1 LFSQLLGNPVVDST
15 GFSWPML
22 SRSLRLTQQ
31 ARNLLHSR
39 VLIVSS
45 SSGSVSSVLRPFSS
59 SSLMASPVVQRIDD
73 IVKSRVDKREYRGLV
88 LANGLKVLLVSDA
101 EADKAAAALSV
112 HCGHLNDPWEV
123 PGVAHFC
130 EHMLFLGTEK
140 YPEENEYSKYVTA
153 NAGASNAYTSSDV
166 TNYHFDVKTDALEG
180 ALDRFSQFFLTP
192 KFTETATDREVN
204 AVDSEHSNNLGN
216 DAWRFMQIDRNLSK
230 PGHVNGKFGTGNK
243 QTLMIDTKAKGIEA
257 RDVLLNFHK
266 KHYSSNVMALVVA
279 GKNPLNELEEM
290 VCKLGFAE
298 IENKNVTPDVYDQA
312 YGPEECGR
320 FVQAVPIKDMRTL
333 SMSFPMPDLTNEYKT
348 NPCGYLSHLL
358 GHEGEGSVMSYLKKR
373 GWISSFSAGHRTIA
387 AGFGEFKISI
397 DLTIDGLEHTDDI
410 VTEVFHAIAMIRAA
424 GPQQWIH
431 DEVRKLRAVDFEF
444 KDKEGPMKL
453 ATAAASA
460 LHHIPVKDILSS
472 DYLLE
477 NYDPVRMMEL
487 SEYLRPSNMWYRVVA
502 KKFENLPEL
511 QKEPIYGTSFTL
523 SRIPSSTLSRFEA
536 AFSSDKTPSYLFLP
550 TPNPYIPERLTQKP
564 ACGVQNKH
572 PTMLRDDRWSRV
584 WFKQD
589 DEFNRPKAVV
599 KLSITSPYVGLD
611 PMSMATTAIAMNLFH
626 DSLTEFAYNPELAG
640 LTHQVDVMN
649 SGVDIKVRGFDEK
662 LPLFLHDILDRIA
675 KFKPAADRFAIVK
688 ERFIRNLRN
697 FNKSQPYAVSQS
709 FMSVLITERV
719 WSKEQLLTCAKD
731 VTLDDAA
738 EAYARFLAAFHVE
751 MLVHGNMSDQE
762 ALSMASTSV
771 AQLRSLNPRARA
783 LFANEAAQR
792 REMDVGVGNSF
803 VFRHPQDTHEVSCV
817 QTLLQVGQR
826 NLRENCLLSLLNQMI
841 NEPAF
846 NVLRTNE
853 QLGYI
858 VATWPQRSVTAQSLC
873 LLVQGKKDPDTVE
886 DRIENFIETSVR
898 PMITDM
904 SAEEFAKNVEACVHQ
919 LEEKPKTLG
928 QRFARFWGQV
938 DSRMYDFDKYEKEIA
953 ELKTLTKEELITF
966 FEKKIAPGAPE
977 RRKLSIYVHSKEDSV
992 EEVARMRNGGER
1004 RKREAGDAEEKK
1016 ERGDKKEIIH
1026 VDSMRER
1033 LGYFGRPLPA
1043 VDLPPIGTSSLEC
1056 SDDNDDLVD
1065 GKTCKANL

>member
-1 LFSQLLGNPVVDST
+1 
-15 GFSWPML
+15 ML
-22 SRSLRLTQQ
+22 SRTLQFTQQ
-31 ARNLLHSR
+31 TRNLLYSR
-39 VLIVSS
+39 VLTVSS
-45 SSGSVSSVLRPFSS
+45 SSGSVSSVLRSFSS
-59 SSLMASPVVQRIDD
+59 SGLMASPVVQRIDD
-73 IVKSRVDKREYRGLV
+73 IVKSRVDKREYRGLL

-112 HCGHLNDPWEV
+112 QCGHLNDPWEV
-123 PGVAHFC
+123 SGVAHFC

-140 YPEENEYSKYVTA
+140 YPEENEYSKFVTA
-153 NAGASNAYTSSDV
+153 HAGSSNAYTSSDV

-192 KFTETATDREVN
+192 KFTESATDREVN

-216 DAWRFMQIDRNLSK
+216 DAWRFLQIDRNLSK
-230 PGHVNGKFGTGNK
+230 PGHPYGKFGTGNK
-243 QTLMIDTKAKGIEA
+243 QTLMVDTKAKGIEA
-257 RDVLLNFHK
+257 RDVLLDFHK

-279 GKNPLNELEEM
+279 GKNPLSELEEM
-290 VCKLGFAE
+290 VCRLGFAE
-298 IENKNVTPDVYDQA
+298 IENKNVIPEVYDQA
-312 YGPEECGR
+312 YGPEECRR
-320 FVQAVPIKDMRTL
+320 FVQAVPIKDTRTL
-333 SMSFPMPDLTNEYKT
+333 SISFPMPDLTNEYKS
-348 NPCGYLSHLL
+348 NPCGYFSHLL
-358 GHEGEGSVMSYLKKR
+358 GHEGEGSVMSHLKKQ

-387 AGFGEFKISI
+387 TGFGEFKISI

-424 GPQQWIH
+424 GPQEWIH
-431 DEVRKLRAVDFEF
+431 EEVRKLRDIDFQF

-472 DYLLE
+472 DYLLDS
-477 NYDPVRMMEL
+477 YDPARMVEL
-487 SEYLRPSNMWYRVVA
+487 SDYLRPSNMWYRVVA
-502 KKFENLPEL
+502 KKFENLPDL
-511 QKEPIYGTSFTL
+511 QVIQQKEPIYGTSFTL
-523 SRIPSSTLSRFEA
+523 SRIPSSTLTRFEE
-536 AFSSDKTPSYLFLP
+536 AFSSKTTPSYLALP

-564 ACGVQNKH
+564 ACGVQSKH

-589 DEFNRPKAVV
+589 DEFNRPKTIV

-611 PMSMATTAIAMNLFH
+611 PMSMAVTAIAMNLFH

-640 LTHQVDVMN
+640 LTHQVDVMT
-649 SGVDIKVRGFDEK
+649 SGVDIKARGFDEK
-662 LPLFLHDILDRIA
+662 LPLFLHDILDKLA
-675 KFKPAADRFAIVK
+675 KFKPEADRFAIVK

-719 WSKEQLLTCAKD
+719 WSKEQLLSCAKD
-731 VTLDDAA
+731 VTLEETA
-738 EAYARFLAAFHVE
+738 EAYKHFLAAFHVE
-751 MLVHGNMSDQE
+751 MLVHGNMTEQE
-762 ALSMASTSV
+762 TLSLASTCI
-771 AQLRSLNPRARA
+771 AQLRSLNPRARS
-783 LFANEAAQR
+783 LFANEAALR
-792 REMDVGVGNSF
+792 REMDVGIGNSF
-803 VFRHPQDTHEVSCV
+803 VFRHPQDTHEVSSV

-826 NLRENCLLSLLNQMI
+826 NMRENCLLSLLNQMI

-846 NVLRTNE
+846 NQLRTNE

-873 LLVQGKKDPDTVE
+873 LLVQGKKQPDEVE
-886 DRIENFIETSVR
+886 KRIEQFLENNVKPLLTE
-898 PMITDM
+898 M

-928 QRFARFWGQV
+928 QRFARFWAQV

-953 ELKTLTKEELITF
+953 ELKTITKEELIAF

-977 RRKLSIYVHSKEDSV
+977 RRKLCIYIHSKEDSA
-992 EEVARMRNGGER
+992 EEVARLRNGGER
-1004 RKREAGDAEEKK
+1004 KKREAGDAEETKDSGKK
-1016 ERGDKKEIIH
+1016 TEIIH
-1026 VDSMRER
+1026 VDAMRDC

-1043 VDLPPIGTSSLEC
+1043 IDLPPIGTSSLEC
-1056 SDDNDDLVD
+1056 SDDNED
-1065 GKTCKANL
+1065 GLPCKANL

>member
-1 LFSQLLGNPVVDST
+1 
-15 GFSWPML
+15 ML
-22 SRSLRLTQQ
+22 
-31 ARNLLHSR
+31 
-39 VLIVSS
+39 
-45 SSGSVSSVLRPFSS
+45 
-59 SSLMASPVVQRIDD
+59 
-73 IVKSRVDKREYRGLV
+73 KEDKYRGLL
-88 LANGLKVLLVSDA
+88 LANELKVLLMSDP

-112 HCGHLNDPWEV
+112 QCGHLNDPWEV
-123 PGVAHFC
+123 SGVAHFC

-140 YPEENEYSKYVTA
+140 YPEENEYSKFVTA
-153 NAGASNAYTSSDV
+153 NAGSTNAYTSSDV

-180 ALDRFSQFFLTP
+180 ALDRFAQFFLTP
-192 KFTETATDREVN
+192 KFTEGATDREVN

-216 DAWRFMQIDRNLSK
+216 DAWRFLQIDRNLSK
-230 PGHVNGKFGTGNK
+230 RGHPYGKFGTGNK
-243 QTLMIDTKAKGIEA
+243 QTLMIDTKAKITRPRFNKCCEVQGIEA
-257 RDVLLNFHK
+257 RDVLLDFHK
-266 KHYSSNVMALVVA
+266 KHYSSNTMALVVS
-279 GKNPLNELEEM
+279 GKNQLDELEEM
-290 VCKLGFAE
+290 VCKLGFAD
-298 IENKNVTPDVYDQA
+298 IENKSVTPVVYDQA

-320 FVQAVPIKDMRTL
+320 FVQAVPIKDMRTI

-358 GHEGEGSVMSYLKKR
+358 GHEGEGSVMSHLKAR

-410 VTEVFHAIAMIRAA
+410 LTEVFQAIAMIRAA

-431 DEVRKLRAVDFEF
+431 EEVRKLRSVDFEF

-453 ATAAASA
+453 ATSAASA
-460 LHHIPVKDILSS
+460 LHRIPIKDILSS
-472 DYLLE
+472 EYLLDS
-477 NYDPVRMMEL
+477 YDPVIAFYQQLAEFPILIRMMEL

-502 KKFENLPEL
+502 KKFENLPDLQYQKRGVWCNFEL
-511 QKEPIYGTSFTL
+511 RSACDVHRSTSASIEVVAEGNIPLFKWPVAHELESDNFSSASKEPIYGTSFSL
-523 SRIPSSTLSRFEA
+523 SRIPSTTLDRFEE
-536 AFSSDKTPSYLFLP
+536 AFASLKTPPYLALP
-550 TPNPYIPERLTQKP
+550 TPNPYIPERLSQK
-564 ACGVQNKH
+564 AESSVQSKH

-611 PMSMATTAIAMNLFH
+611 PMSMAITAIAMNLFH

-649 SGVDIKVRGFDEK
+649 SGVDIKK
-662 LPLFLHDILDRIA
+662 LPLFLHDIIDRLV
-675 KFKPAADRFAIVK
+675 KFKPSADRFGIVK
-688 ERFIRNLRN
+688 ERFVRNLRN

-719 WSKEQLLTCAKD
+719 WSKEQLLTCAKE
-731 VTLDDAA
+731 VTLEDIADA
-738 EAYARFLAAFHVE
+738 YKRLLAAFHVE

-771 AQLRSLNPRARA
+771 AQLRSLNTRSRA

-792 REMDVGVGNSF
+792 REMDVGLGNSF

-817 QTLLQVGQR
+817 QTLLQIGQR
-826 NLRENCLLSLLNQMI
+826 NIRENCLLSLLNQII

-873 LLVQGKKDPDTVE
+873 LLVQGKKDPDAVE
-886 DRIENFIETSVR
+886 QRIEHFLENSVQ
-898 PMITDM
+898 PMLVDM
-904 SAEEFAKNVEACVHQ
+904 STEEFTKNVEACVHQ

-928 QRFARFWGQV
+928 QRFSRFWAQV
-938 DSRMYDFDKYEKEIA
+938 DSRMYDFDKYEKEIV
-953 ELKTLTKEELITF
+953 ELKTITKDELIAF
-966 FEKKIAPGAPE
+966 FKQKIAPGAPE
-977 RRKLSIYVHSKEDSV
+977 RRKLSIYIHSKEDSI
-992 EEVARMRNGGER
+992 EKVARIRNEGGI
-1004 RKREAGDAEEKK
+1004 RKRESGDLEDHSIKGETHT
-1016 ERGDKKEIIH
+1016 EIVH
-1026 VDSMRER
+1026 VDAMREC

-1043 VDLPPIGTSSLEC
+1043 I
-1056 SDDNDDLVD
+1056 
-1065 GKTCKANL
+1065 

>member
-1 LFSQLLGNPVVDST
+1 
-15 GFSWPML
+15 ML
-22 SRSLRLTQQ
+22 SRTLHFSQQ
-31 ARNLLHSR
+31 TRNLLYSR
-39 VLIVSS
+39 VLIVESY
-45 SSGSVSSVLRPFSS
+45 SGSVSSVRRPFSS
-59 SSLMASPVVQRIDD
+59 SVQMLSPIVQRIDD
-73 IVKSRVDKREYRGLV
+73 IVKSRVDKREYRGLL
-88 LANGLKVLLVSDA
+88 LANELKVLLMSDP

-112 HCGHLNDPWEV
+112 QCGHLNDPWEV
-123 PGVAHFC
+123 SGVAHFC

-140 YPEENEYSKYVTA
+140 YPEENEYSKFVTA
-153 NAGASNAYTSSDV
+153 NAGSTNAYTSSDV

-180 ALDRFSQFFLTP
+180 ALDRFAQFFLTP
-192 KFTETATDREVN
+192 KFTEGATDREVN

-216 DAWRFMQIDRNLSK
+216 DAWRFLQIDRNLSK
-230 PGHVNGKFGTGNK
+230 RGHPYGKFGTGNK

-257 RDVLLNFHK
+257 RDVLLDFHK
-266 KHYSSNVMALVVA
+266 KHYSSNTMALVVS
-279 GKNPLNELEEM
+279 GKNQLDELEEM
-290 VCKLGFAE
+290 VCKLGFAD
-298 IENKNVTPDVYDQA
+298 IENKSVTPVVYDQA

-320 FVQAVPIKDMRTL
+320 FVQAVPIKDMRTI

-358 GHEGEGSVMSYLKKR
+358 GHEGEGSVMSHLKAR

-410 VTEVFHAIAMIRAA
+410 LTEVFQAIAMIRAA

-431 DEVRKLRAVDFEF
+431 EEVRKLRSVDFEF

-453 ATAAASA
+453 ATSAASA
-460 LHHIPVKDILSS
+460 LHRIPIKDILSS
-472 DYLLE
+472 EYLLDS
-477 NYDPVRMMEL
+477 YDPERMMEL

-502 KKFENLPEL
+502 KKFENLPDL
-511 QKEPIYGTSFTL
+511 QKEPIYGTSFSL
-523 SRIPSSTLSRFEA
+523 SRIPSTTLDRFEE
-536 AFSSDKTPSYLFLP
+536 AFASLKTPPYLALP
-550 TPNPYIPERLTQKP
+550 TPNPYIPERLSQK
-564 ACGVQNKH
+564 AESSVQSKH

-611 PMSMATTAIAMNLFH
+611 PMSMAITAIAMNLFH

-662 LPLFLHDILDRIA
+662 LPLFLHDIIDRLV
-675 KFKPAADRFAIVK
+675 KFKPSADRFGIVK
-688 ERFIRNLRN
+688 ERFVRNLRN

-719 WSKEQLLTCAKD
+719 WSKEQLLTCAKE
-731 VTLDDAA
+731 VTLEDIADA
-738 EAYARFLAAFHVE
+738 YKRLLAAFHVE

-771 AQLRSLNPRARA
+771 AQLRSLNTRSRA

-792 REMDVGVGNSF
+792 REMDVGLGNSF

-817 QTLLQVGQR
+817 QTLLQIGQR
-826 NLRENCLLSLLNQMI
+826 NIRENCLLSLLNQII

-873 LLVQGKKDPDTVE
+873 LLVQGKKDPDAVE
-886 DRIENFIETSVR
+886 QRIEHFLENSVQ
-898 PMITDM
+898 PMLVDM
-904 SAEEFAKNVEACVHQ
+904 STEEFTKNVEACVHQ

-928 QRFARFWGQV
+928 QRFSRFWAQV
-938 DSRMYDFDKYEKEIA
+938 DSRMYDFDKYEKEIV
-953 ELKTLTKEELITF
+953 ELKTITKDELIAF
-966 FEKKIAPGAPE
+966 FKQKIAPGAPE
-977 RRKLSIYVHSKEDSV
+977 RRKLSIYIHSKEDSI
-992 EEVARMRNGGER
+992 EKVARIRNEGGI
-1004 RKREAGDAEEKK
+1004 RKRESGDLEDHSIKGETHT
-1016 ERGDKKEIIH
+1016 EIVH
-1026 VDSMRER
+1026 VDAMREC

-1056 SDDNDDLVD
+1056 SDDNDDLE
-1065 GKTCKANL
+1065 GNNCHRSNL